1 MSAHQPI
8 PETRH
13 VEHIM
18 GMPVTLVLRGRHAG
32 TTSGRDAVAAAMA
45 SLHDADRVF
54 STYRADSE
62 VSRLRD
68 GRLGRAAVSAE
79 LEEVLGLCRA
89 AKVASGGA
97 FDAWRPAPDGVRV
110 LDPSG
115 VVKGWAVE
123 RAARLLDGLE
133 ETDSCLSAGG
143 DMACRTRR
151 TGSAGWSVGIEN
163 PHDPA
168 RVLAVLS
175 VVDGAVATSGAA
187 HRGQHVTDGR
197 TGLPPTEVASV
208 TVVTGSLTW
217 ADIDATAAYA
227 QGSHAA
233 RWLRTR
239 ADRTALV
246 VWADGT
252 TETVRT
258 PAATAAVRP
267 SDHE

>member
-1 MSAHQPI
+1 MSA
-8 PETRH
+8 ETRH
-13 VEHIM
+13 VEHVM

-32 TTSGRDAVAAAMA
+32 THAGRDAIAAAMA
-45 SLHDADRVF
+45 SLREADRVF
-54 STYRADSE
+54 STYRPDSE

-68 GRLGRAAVSAE
+68 GHLDRAAVSGE
-79 LEEVLGLCRA
+79 LDEVLALCESARR
-89 AKVASGGA
+89 ASGGA
-97 FDAWRPAPDGVRV
+97 FDAWRPGPDGYLV

-123 RAARLLDGLE
+123 RAARLLDGLD
-133 ETDSCLSAGG
+133 ETDTCVSAGG
-143 DMACRTRR
+143 DMVCRTRR
-151 TGSAGWSVGIEN
+151 TGSAGWTIGVED
-163 PHDPA
+163 PHDPT
-168 RVLAVLS
+168 RVLARLT

-187 HRGQHVTDGR
+187 HRGQHVVDAR
-197 TGLPPTEVASV
+197 TGRPPTAVASV

-227 QGSHAA
+227 QDADAA

-239 ADRTALV
+239 SDRTALV

-258 PAATAAVRP
+258 PAAAAAA
-267 SDHE
+267 